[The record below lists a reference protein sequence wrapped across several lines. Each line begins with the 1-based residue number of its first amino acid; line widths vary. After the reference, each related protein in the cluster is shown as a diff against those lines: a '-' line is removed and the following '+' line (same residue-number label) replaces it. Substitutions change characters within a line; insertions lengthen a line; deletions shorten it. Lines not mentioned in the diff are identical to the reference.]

1 MNSIP
6 IRNVTPTPELMAKI
20 RRARDAIAEQKPRE
34 VRCPFCGHRLAKI
47 FEDTRGHLETKCA
60 KCGIGRPRKY
70 PQDPHYNYF
79 LTFIV
84 MVGIPTSL
92 SEMVTET

>member
-47 FEDTRGHLETKCA
+47 FEDTRGHLETKCS
-60 KCGIGRPRKY
+60 KCGKVVLVDLVNTRKTRTTI
-70 PQDPHYNYF
+70 
-79 LTFIV
+79 TF
-84 MVGIPTSL
+84 
-92 SEMVTET
+92 

>member
-6 IRNVTPTPELMAKI
+6 IRNVNPTPELMAKI

-34 VRCPFCGHRLAKI
+34 VRCPFCRHRLAKI

-60 KCGIGRPRKY
+60 KCGKVVVKLAVNEPAARR
-70 PQDPHYNYF
+70 
-79 LTFIV
+79 T
-84 MVGIPTSL
+84 
-92 SEMVTET
+92 